1 MIKLYVLDK
10 NERLNLDN
18 NEWTFEGI
26 ADKVREESFELR
38 EALTCYNQERI
49 AEEALDVMQV
59 VIGLL
64 DKLNNGNMDLKK
76 EIAIHNAKLKGR
88 GWKFKKILEVREI

>member
-18 NEWTFEGI
+18 SKWTFKDI
-26 ADKVREESFELR
+26 SRKLHEESKELR
-38 EALTCYNQERI
+38 EALTLTDNEHI
-49 AEEALDVMQV
+49 AEKALDVIQV

-64 DKLNNGNMDLKK
+64 DKLSNGNMDLKK
-76 EIAIHNAKLKGR
+76 EIEIHNSKLKGR
-88 GWKFKKILEVREI
+88 GWELKRTYEIKQI